1 MFGRG
6 SMKPHPTPAHLSALM
21 NQAREYLP
29 ATATSGLAR
38 SVIRNVSQ
46 ATPFKAL
53 SLSINAEQ
61 SVSAPSVPTVS
72 VHAAE
77 RSTEPTGSK
86 APAGSASRPVQT
98 RSVTL
103 LRRIQRFI
111 AHGLLSWV
119 IGK

>member
-1 MFGRG
+1 MKTNRIIRRCKRKSCGMFGRG

-61 SVSAPSVPTVS
+61 SVSAPSV
-72 VHAAE
+72 
-77 RSTEPTGSK
+77 
-86 APAGSASRPVQT
+86 Q
-98 RSVTL
+98 L
-103 LRRIQRFI
+103 
-111 AHGLLSWV
+111 
-119 IGK
+119 